1 VTGNIHSC
9 QDLNGLTPQVRD
21 GHHRDV
27 ALPISARRRRGG
39 GDEPAGGR
47 SAQPA
52 GSASIRDVAQRA
64 GVSHQTVSRV
74 INGHPYVKESTRQR
88 VLEVIQ
94 DMAYRPSVTA
104 RALSRGASR
113 AVTVLTS
120 DLTRYS
126 RAALLQGVEEAARAA
141 GFSVEISTL
150 DSPQP
155 HEVARS
161 VERVCDPRT
170 GGIIVI
176 ADDLAGVRALR
187 AVPAEVRVV
196 AVLDETNAQDR
207 RRNPSVVLDD
217 QAAASAAT
225 RHLLSL
231 GHQTVHY
238 VAVPSSTRTS
248 SRVRGWRAAL
258 RAAGAEVPR
267 VVAAQWSPD
276 SGYHAGRV
284 LAADPRV
291 TAALCGNDDLALGLI
306 HALREAGRP
315 VPDGVSVVGF
325 GDTPQAAFYAPPLT
339 TVRLDFAGLGRDC
352 FELIRDPDA
361 SPTMASPE
369 LVIRAST
376 GPPPRE

>member
-1 VTGNIHSC
+1 
-9 QDLNGLTPQVRD
+9 
-21 GHHRDV
+21 V
-27 ALPISARRRRGG
+27 ALPIGAGRPGGG
-39 GDEPAGGR
+39 GDERAGGR
-47 SAQPA
+47 RPQPA

-113 AVTVLTS
+113 TVTVLTS
-120 DLTRYS
+120 DLTRYG

-141 GFSVEISTL
+141 GFSVEVSVLET
-150 DSPQP
+150 PRP
-155 HEVARS
+155 HGVARS
-161 VERVCDPRT
+161 VERVGDPRT

-176 ADDLAGVRALR
+176 ADDPAGVRALR

-196 AVLDETNAQDR
+196 AALDETDAQDR
-207 RRNPSVVLDD
+207 RRYPSVVLDD
-217 QAAASAAT
+217 RAAAAAAT

-231 GHQTVHY
+231 GHRTVHC
-238 VAVPSSTRTS
+238 VATPSATRTS
-248 SRVRGWRAAL
+248 ARVRGWRAAL

-267 VVAAQWSPD
+267 VLAAQWSPD

-291 TAALCGNDDLALGLI
+291 TAVLCGNDDLALGLL
-306 HALREAGRP
+306 HALHEAGRP
-315 VPDGVSVVGF
+315 VPDAVSVVGF

-352 FELIRDPDA
+352 FRLIHEPDA
-361 SPTMASPE
+361 APTMAPPE

-376 GPPPRE
+376 GPPPRG

>member
-1 VTGNIHSC
+1 
-9 QDLNGLTPQVRD
+9 
-21 GHHRDV
+21 
-27 ALPISARRRRGG
+27 
-39 GDEPAGGR
+39 
-47 SAQPA
+47 
-52 GSASIRDVAQRA
+52 VAQRA

-74 INGHPYVKESTRQR
+74 INGHPYVKESTRRR

-120 DLTRYS
+120 DLTRYG
-126 RAALLQGVEEAARAA
+126 RAAFLQGVEVAARAA
-141 GFSVEISTL
+141 GFSVEISIL

-155 HEVARS
+155 REVARS
-161 VERVCDPRT
+161 VERVCDART

-187 AVPAEVRVV
+187 TVPAEARVV
-196 AVLDETNAQDR
+196 ATLDETNAQDR
-207 RRNPSVVLDD
+207 RRYSSVALEDR
-217 QAAASAAT
+217 AAAAAAT

-231 GHQTVHY
+231 GHRSVHY
-238 VAVPSSTRTS
+238 VATPSSTRTS
-248 SRVRGWRAAL
+248 ARVRGWRAAL
-258 RAAGAEVPR
+258 RAAGAEVPK

-291 TAALCGNDDLALGLI
+291 TAVLCGDDDLALGLV
-306 HALREAGRP
+306 HVLHEAGRP

-325 GDTPQAAFYAPPLT
+325 GDMPQAAFYAPPLT

-352 FELIRDPDA
+352 FRLLCDPDA
-361 SPTMASPE
+361 APTMAAPE
-369 LVIRAST
+369 LVVRAST
-376 GPPPRE
+376 GPPPRRQRPESVRELGTTRALKDNAFPHVGLENANRFD